1 MKKLKVYENEK
12 EMLEISLD
20 EAETLIC
27 KHILRPLN
35 DEMTTFVYENFNDSW
50 FKDDNKKNLFKIG
63 KAYFKNYENVASEN
77 TLLSILK
84 NKKFEANYSELLDT
98 YKKIVSFKEEDY
110 EEKYIKEATIK
121 FIKNRSIYFTIL
133 EQVEEIEE
141 TGEIGDCLSRFE
153 KIIQLDLSDD
163 LGIEYFDNLENHCN
177 ELISVNDRQAFGYED
192 LDKYTYGGLPT
203 HDACLFIIMAQ
214 PGLGKSQ
221 LMMNIAYNWV
231 MNNKKVLMISLEM
244 SEDMY
249 SRRMDGLFS
258 DLNVNR
264 LKENVGLLK
273 SRVKGVKS
281 NIPEGSLRIKE
292 FPTGTFTAGMLKQ
305 FLKKLKATKRW
316 EPDIIFVDY
325 LNIMKPNGNNPNM
338 GLYEKCARI
347 SEELRAISCILKV
360 PIVSAVQ
367 ANRSGSGGGY
377 AGADID
383 MGNVSESSGITA
395 TADALMA
402 LFQLE
407 GERDLGRINLKIL
420 KNRLGG
426 YLDKVI
432 PFKVDYETLRMTDWN
447 ENNEDESDG
456 VFEDFKD
463 ASDEMFNDCKVIEKN
478 DKINTNSMFEDL

>member
-1 MKKLKVYENEK
+1 MNKLKVYENEE
-12 EMLEISLD
+12 EMLEISFD
-20 EAETLIC
+20 SAESLVC
-27 KHILRPLN
+27 KQLFKPLN
-35 DEMTTFVYENFNDSW
+35 SDFTHFIYENFKDSW
-50 FKDDNKKNLFKIG
+50 FKDEFKRELFKIG
-63 KAYFKNYENVASEN
+63 SAYYKKYESTPNELTINA
-77 TLLSILK
+77 IFK
-84 NKKFEANYSELLDT
+84 NKKYESKSSDLIKAFN
-98 YKKIVSFKEEDY
+98 KITSFKEEEY
-110 EEKYIKEATIK
+110 EEKHIKDLLIK
-121 FIKNRSIYFTIL
+121 FVKNRSVYFTIL
-133 EQVEEIEE
+133 EQIDEIEQ

-153 KIIQLDLSDD
+153 KIVQIDLSDD

-177 ELISVNDRQAFGYED
+177 ELISVDDRTPFGYEE
-192 LDKYTYGGLPT
+192 LDKYTYGGLPS

-292 FPTGTFTAGMLKQ
+292 FPTGTFNSAMLKQ
-305 FLKKLKATKRW
+305 FLKKLKATKNW

-325 LNIMKPNGNNPNM
+325 LNIMRPNGNNMNM

-367 ANRSGSGGGY
+367 ANRC
-377 AGADID
+377 
-383 MGNVSESSGITA
+383 VLKSSI
-395 TADALMA
+395 
-402 LFQLE
+402 
-407 GERDLGRINLKIL
+407 
-420 KNRLGG
+420 
-426 YLDKVI
+426 
-432 PFKVDYETLRMTDWN
+432 
-447 ENNEDESDG
+447 
-456 VFEDFKD
+456 
-463 ASDEMFNDCKVIEKN
+463 VIEKHRGKIQIADVN
-478 DKINTNSMFEDL
+478 IGDELLSDNGIFNKVLKKYKIEKTKTYKIKTKSGKEIVCTNIHEWPTLNGLKSISSGLNIGDKLKKRNLFACIAETIAFYINKIKSRIFNNG

>member
-12 EMLEISLD
+12 EMLELSLD
-20 EAETLIC
+20 EAESLIC
-27 KHILRPLN
+27 KQLLNPVN
-35 DEMTTFVYENFNDSW
+35 DELTTFVYENFEDKW
-50 FKDDNKKNLFKIG
+50 FKNEEKQDLFKIG
-63 KAYFKNYENVASEN
+63 KAYFKNYENVPSEN
-77 TLLSILK
+77 TFKSILK
-84 NKKFEANYSELLDT
+84 NKKFESKYTELSKE
-98 YKKIVSFKEEDY
+98 YKNIISFNEISYD
-110 EEKYIKEATIK
+110 EKYIKEAIIK
-121 FIKNRSIYFTIL
+121 FTKNRSIYFTIL

-153 KIIQLDLSDD
+153 KIVQLDLSDD
-163 LGIEYFDNLENHCN
+163 LGIEYFENLENHCN
-177 ELISVNDRQAFGYED
+177 ELISVDDRQPFGYEE

-231 MNNKKVLMISLEM
+231 MNNKKVLMVSLEM

-264 LKENVGLLK
+264 LKENVGVLK

-281 NIPEGSLRIKE
+281 NLPNGSLRIKE

-305 FLKKLKATKRW
+305 YLKKLKATKHW

-325 LNIMKPNGNNPNM
+325 LNIMKPNGGNPNM

-367 ANRSGSGGGY
+367 ANRC
-377 AGADID
+377 
-383 MGNVSESSGITA
+383 VLKSSI
-395 TADALMA
+395 
-402 LFQLE
+402 
-407 GERDLGRINLKIL
+407 
-420 KNRLGG
+420 
-426 YLDKVI
+426 
-432 PFKVDYETLRMTDWN
+432 
-447 ENNEDESDG
+447 
-456 VFEDFKD
+456 
-463 ASDEMFNDCKVIEKN
+463 VIEKHRGKIQIADVN
-478 DKINTNSMFEDL
+478 VGDELLSDNGIFNKVLKKYKIEKAKTYKIKTKSGKEIVCTNIHEWPTLNGLKSISSGLNIGDKLKKRNLFVCIAETIAFYINKIKSRIF